1 MNDLVSPAQESRQL
15 LGDVMQTQVSNM
27 AVQIAR
33 AELDQAVVTARQYPR
48 SIDRAMRNIITL
60 ATLSEKTATDCVY
73 ALPRAGK
80 AIRGP
85 SVRLAEIIAQQW
97 GNCHVGSRIIGVDL
111 ADKVVIAE
119 GVFHDLETGMKRI
132 SQVRRRITDKH
143 GKIFN
148 EDMINVTGN
157 AAAAIAM
164 REAVLKGVPRGI
176 WEEAYDRCEQ
186 VIRGDVK
193 TLNERRESAIKAFAA
208 FGVTP
213 EQIFDY
219 LEIEGEKDIT
229 LDHLATLTATRSAI
243 KSGESQVEDFF
254 DMTKKGPPMRRQ
266 TQAAEKRDQPKDE
279 AKKPEPSAAPKE
291 EAKPAGAAQTAYDPA
306 TEERRA
312 PNSSAKAQK
321 PEKTDAPVRSRHDA
335 AYDKILNAAI
345 DANNVD
351 AALTYFSVEIDAM
364 QKEAPETYRRLIE
377 ELDAFANGGEEEQG
391 RMDV

>member
-97 GNCHVGSRIIGVDL
+97 GNCHVGSRIVGVDL
-111 ADKVVIAE
+111 ADKVIIAE

-132 SQVRRRITDKH
+132 SQVRRRITDRN
-143 GKIFN
+143 GKLFN
-148 EDMINVTGN
+148 EDMVNVTGN

-254 DMTKKGPPMRRQ
+254 DMTKKGPPTRRQ
-266 TQAAEKRDQPKDE
+266 AQPAEKREQPKEE
-279 AKKPEPSAAPKE
+279 AKKPEQSAAPKE
-291 EAKPAGAAQTAYDPA
+291 EARPAAGAAQPAEAETPKESTAPKED
-306 TEERRA
+306 
-312 PNSSAKAQK
+312 AKS
-321 PEKTDAPVRSRHDA
+321 DAPVRSRHDA
-335 AYDKILNAAI
+335 AYDKILNSAI

-351 AALTYFSVEIDAM
+351 AALTHYAAEIDAM
-364 QKEAPETYRRLIE
+364 QKEAPETYRRLME
-377 ELDAFANGGEEEQG
+377 ELDAFANGGDEEQG

>member
-1 MNDLVSPAQESRQL
+1 MSPAQESRQL

-97 GNCHVGSRIIGVDL
+97 GNCHVGSRIVGVDL
-111 ADKVVIAE
+111 ADKVIIAE

-132 SQVRRRITDKH
+132 SQVRRRITDRN
-143 GKIFN
+143 GKLFN
-148 EDMINVTGN
+148 EDMVNVTGN

-254 DMTKKGPPMRRQ
+254 DMTKKGPPTRRQ
-266 TQAAEKRDQPKDE
+266 AQPAEKREQPKEE
-279 AKKPEPSAAPKE
+279 AKKPEQSAAPKE
-291 EAKPAGAAQTAYDPA
+291 EAKPAAGAAQPAEAETPKESTAPKED
-306 TEERRA
+306 
-312 PNSSAKAQK
+312 AKS
-321 PEKTDAPVRSRHDA
+321 DAPVRSRHDA
-335 AYDKILNAAI
+335 AYDKILNSAI

-351 AALTYFSVEIDAM
+351 AALTHYAAEIDAM
-364 QKEAPETYRRLIE
+364 QKEAPETYRRLME
-377 ELDAFANGGEEEQG
+377 ELDAFANGGDEEQG

>member
-1 MNDLVSPAQESRQL
+1 MNDLPSPAHETRQL

-97 GNCHVGSRIIGVDL
+97 GNCHVGSRIVGVDL
-111 ADKVVIAE
+111 ADKVIIAE

-132 SQVRRRITDKH
+132 SQVRRRITDKN
-143 GKIFN
+143 GKLFN
-148 EDMINVTGN
+148 EDMVNVTGN

-254 DMTKKGPPMRRQ
+254 DMTKKGPPTRRQ
-266 TQAAEKRDQPKDE
+266 AQPAEKREQPKEE
-279 AKKPEPSAAPKE
+279 AKKPEQSAAPKE
-291 EAKPAGAAQTAYDPA
+291 EAKPAAGAAQPAGAETPNESTAPKED
-306 TEERRA
+306 
-312 PNSSAKAQK
+312 AKS
-321 PEKTDAPVRSRHDA
+321 DAPVRSRHDA
-335 AYDKILNAAI
+335 AYDKILNSAI

-351 AALTYFSVEIDAM
+351 AALTHYAAEIDAM
-364 QKEAPETYRRLIE
+364 QKEAPETYRRLME
-377 ELDAFANGGEEEQG
+377 ELDAFANGGDEEQG

>member
-97 GNCHVGSRIIGVDL
+97 GNCHVGSRIVGVDL
-111 ADKVVIAE
+111 ADKVIIAE

-132 SQVRRRITDKH
+132 SQVRRRITDRN
-143 GKIFN
+143 GKLFN
-148 EDMINVTGN
+148 EDMVNVTGN

-254 DMTKKGPPMRRQ
+254 DMTKKGPPTRRQ
-266 TQAAEKRDQPKDE
+266 AQPAEKREQPKEE
-279 AKKPEPSAAPKE
+279 AKKPEQSAAPKE
-291 EAKPAGAAQTAYDPA
+291 EAKPAAGAAQPAEAETPKESTAPKED
-306 TEERRA
+306 
-312 PNSSAKAQK
+312 AKS
-321 PEKTDAPVRSRHDA
+321 DAPVRSRHDA
-335 AYDKILNAAI
+335 AYDKILNSAI

-351 AALTYFSVEIDAM
+351 AALTHYAAEIDAM
-364 QKEAPETYRRLIE
+364 QKEAPENYRRLME
-377 ELDAFANGGEEEQG
+377 ELDAFANGGDEEQG